1 MTAQGTTQVR
11 TIRWGILG
19 TGRIAKAFATALKDT
34 PDAVLAAVASRSV
47 DSATAF
53 ATEYGSHELTK
64 SHGSYQAL
72 ADDPDVDAIYIATP
86 HPMHHENALMCL
98 NAGKAILVEKAFT
111 VNRREAEEIVALAR
125 AKKLFAMEAMWTR
138 FHPSMLEAKR
148 IIASG
153 EIGTVATIQAD
164 LGFYSDAGP
173 EHRLFNPALG
183 GGSLLDLG
191 IYPLSIAAYF
201 LGPVQSVKASGQIG
215 PTGVDVQACF
225 VLTHENGGLSSCSSS
240 LLARTPVECTICG
253 SEGFIRMHN
262 RFHNTEDLTV
272 ELNDGSRRTVNKPRI
287 GNGYAHEIIEV
298 NRCLREGLLE
308 SPVMPLDETL
318 ALMGVLDEMRKQIG
332 VVYDA
337 DRAA

>member
-1 MTAQGTTQVR
+1 MTDAVR

-19 TGRIAKAFATALKDT
+19 TGKIAKAFATALKDT
-34 PDAVLAAVASRSV
+34 PDAVLTAVASRRV

-53 ATEYGSHELTK
+53 AGEYGSHELTK

-72 ADDPDVDAIYIATP
+72 ADDPDVDAIYVATP
-86 HPMHHENALMCL
+86 HTMHHQNALMCL
-98 NAGKAILVEKAFT
+98 NAGKSVLVEKAFT

-138 FHPSMLEAKR
+138 FHPSLLEAKR

-183 GGSLLDLG
+183 GGALLDLG

-201 LGPVQSVKASGQIG
+201 LGPVASVKAAGQLG
-215 PTGVDVQACF
+215 PTGVDVQSSF
-225 VLTHENGGLSSCSSS
+225 VLTHENGGLSSCNTS

-253 SEGFIRMHN
+253 SKGFIRLHS
-262 RFHNTEDLTV
+262 RFHNTQDLTV
-272 ELNDGSRRTVNKPRI
+272 ELNDGSRRTVNTPRI

-308 SPVMPLDETL
+308 SPVMPLDETV
-318 ALMGVLDEMRKQIG
+318 ALMDVLDDIRGQIG

-337 DRAA
+337 DQAS

>member
-1 MTAQGTTQVR
+1 MTQTK

-19 TGRIAKAFATALKDT
+19 TGKIAKAFATALKDT
-34 PDAVLAAVASRSV
+34 PDAVLASVASRSV

-53 ATEYGSHELTK
+53 VTEYGSHELTK

-98 NAGKAILVEKAFT
+98 NGGKAILVEKAFT

-125 AKKLFAMEAMWTR
+125 AKKLFVMEAMWTR
-138 FHPSMLEAKR
+138 FHPSLLEAKR
-148 IIASG
+148 IVASG

-164 LGFYSDAGP
+164 LGFYADVGP

-191 IYPLSIAAYF
+191 IYPLSIATYF
-201 LGPVQSVKASGQIG
+201 LGPVRSVKASGQIG
-215 PTGVDVQACF
+215 PTGVDVQAVF
-225 VLTHENGGLSSCSSS
+225 ALTHENGGLSACSSS

-253 SEGFIRMHN
+253 SKGFIRLHS

-272 ELNDGSRRTVNKPRI
+272 ELNDGSRRAVHVPRI

-332 VVYDA
+332 VTYEA
-337 DRAA
+337 DRVG